1 MTEFA
6 ANNNVSLSTKLSP
19 FFTSRGLHPRMSFD
33 IVDLSD
39 ITTRERINK
48 KKAIDISETMQS
60 IWKYAQES
68 LTKAQTSQ
76 SNQANKYR
84 KEVSYDI
91 GDKVWLS
98 TKNISTYRP
107 SKKLDHKM
115 IGPFDIIGKKSIS
128 LELQLPQAM
137 KIHNVFHP
145 NFLEKAST
153 DPLTGQ
159 VNEPALPLII
169 NNKKEWEVVDILNA
183 KSHQGKIQYRVK

>member
-1 MTEFA
+1 MAEFA
-6 ANNNVSLSTKLSP
+6 ANNNDSSSTRLSL
-19 FFTSRGLHPRMSFD
+19 FFASRSLHPRMSFD
-33 IVDLSD
+33 VVDLSD
-39 ITTRERINK
+39 TTTRERINK
-48 KKAIDISETMQS
+48 KKAIDIFEAMQS

-76 SNQANKYR
+76 SNQANKHW

-98 TKNISTYRP
+98 IKNISTDRP

-115 IGPFDIIGKKSIS
+115 IGPFDVIGKKSIS

-145 NFLEKAST
+145 NL
-153 DPLTGQ
+153 L
-159 VNEPALPLII
+159 
-169 NNKKEWEVVDILNA
+169 
-183 KSHQGKIQYRVK
+183 